1 MCQVSGTATTAAAAL
16 GLAIV
21 RCCRLVLGRTAGNS
35 KFSGIQKFERNSP
48 AINRL
53 KDENEAKNGDSQS
66 EGKQFTGS
74 EKKVKRWLD

>member
-16 GLAIV
+16 GSAIV
-21 RCCRLVLGRTAGNS
+21 SCCRLVLGKNSGNS
-35 KFSGIQKFERNSP
+35 KFSGIQKFERNSL

-66 EGKQFTGS
+66 EGK
-74 EKKVKRWLD
+74 